1 MPLSPRTL
9 VTPEDRRRVAEI
21 PGLGGGNAWR
31 LALETCPA
39 PYLPFLIAD
48 RPLVNN
54 DGREQAEFSL
64 VELNALAAAWSVWY
78 LDRGVRPRDRVVVY
92 IADSF
97 EDQVHL
103 TALAQIGAIPLLING
118 RMEPDLALGLMR
130 RTGPVGLY
138 TDTAHLELLAG
149 RQAELDGLRWTA
161 TREEIGAL
169 GHHALPDSAWYR
181 HADDDPV
188 VLCHSSGTTGD
199 PKPVI
204 WAHRQSVAGALFRLN
219 EAPEAQHALML
230 SAAPQSHSSAIAFT
244 FYAVLAGLPTIGFS
258 EPTGE
263 RLAKAIAT
271 YRPATVVA
279 FSESLV
285 DLALRD
291 LDPDDCT
298 SVEIWSNLGD
308 SGHDVHKRR
317 LIQLG
322 SHVEDGQRLPGSKV
336 TDGLGSSELGW
347 AALRHVMTADSPPR
361 SRYLG
366 RVVPIADVAVLRED
380 GTPADANEVGLLG
393 VRSDSI
399 AHGYWGDSDTTY
411 RSSLAGYWLSGDLVY
426 RDDTDDY
433 FHVDRAVDA
442 IRTDRG
448 DGYSVLMEEVILL
461 ALEEVADCAI
471 VAGQDRGRTVPV
483 AVVRL
488 HQPDPAPADL
498 LRQANKAL
506 VDAGQPELAALEI
519 AGNDEDLPTGA
530 TGKILKRLLREK
542 YASLHTYLPTRPA
555 AAMAAVR
562 DITG

>member
-9 VTPEDRRRVAEI
+9 VTPEDRRRVAGI

-31 LALETCPA
+31 LAMETCPA
-39 PYLPFLIAD
+39 PDLPFLVAD

-54 DGREQAEFSL
+54 DGLEQAEFSL
-64 VELNALAAAWSVWY
+64 VQLNALTAAWSAWY
-78 LDRGVRPRDRVVVY
+78 LDRGVRPRDRVAVY

-118 RMEPDLALGLMR
+118 RMKPELAAGLMR
-130 RTGPVGLY
+130 RTDPVGLY
-138 TDTAHLELLAG
+138 TDAARLELLAG
-149 RQAELDGLRWTA
+149 RHEELPGLRWTA

-169 GHHALPDSAWYR
+169 GTHPLPESAWYR

-188 VLCHSSGTTGD
+188 VLCHSSGTTGN

-279 FSESLV
+279 FNESLV

-291 LDPDDCT
+291 LDPDDCA
-298 SVEIWSNLGD
+298 SVEVWSNLGD

-347 AALRHVMTADSPPR
+347 ATLRHVMTAGSPPR

-380 GTPADANEVGLLG
+380 GTRAEAGEVGLLG
-393 VRSDSI
+393 VRSDAI

-426 RDDTDDY
+426 RDENDDY

-448 DGYSVLMEEVILL
+448 DGYSVLMEEVLLL
-461 ALEEVADCAI
+461 ALDEVADCAV
-471 VAGQDRGRTVPV
+471 VAGRDGGRTVPV
-483 AVVRL
+483 AVVRP
-488 HQPDPAPADL
+488 HRPGPAPADL

-506 VDAGQPELAALEI
+506 ADAGQPELAALEI
-519 AGNDEDLPTGA
+519 ARSDDDLPTGA
-530 TGKILKRLLREK
+530 TGKVLKRLLREK
-542 YASLHTYLPTRPA
+542 YADLPTYLATRPA
-555 AAMAAVR
+555 GAVAAVR
-562 DITG
+562 GITG